1 MSEHKHC
8 GCGHDHHEHKHCGC
22 GHEHHHEQKHCGC
35 GHKHHGHEHC
45 GCGHEH
51 HGHEHCGCGHEH
63 HEHKHCGCG
72 HGHHEH
78 GDGCSCGLDHDIS
91 LESCIDDGCSC
102 GCGCVHD
109 HDHGHSEKGS
119 PWIPIGIAAGLAVVG
134 MLPFLPG
141 FAGNL
146 LLTAACILAGWPLFR
161 AGLKGMIRF
170 HLDET
175 ALLLI
180 AAVAAI
186 ALGELREAA
195 LVVIL
200 FRLGNQLEN
209 LAIARS
215 KKNIAALTK
224 IRPETA
230 NLLTDGTVQEVSAKS
245 VPVGSVI
252 LIKPGERV
260 PLDAVIESGES
271 SLDTAAITG
280 ESLPRETKAGDK
292 VLSGMINRDGALQCR
307 TVSSFSDSTAS
318 RIIQLVQESSAKKG
332 QTEKLISKFARYYT
346 PIIIVLA
353 LALTFLPPL
362 LGQGPVSMWLQRAL
376 VFLVASCPCALVISI
391 PLSFFAGIGAG
402 SRRGI
407 LVKGSKSMEILAKLH
422 SAVFD
427 KTGTLTTGR
436 LTVTEVHSLDES
448 ISEEELLHLCAVGES
463 FSSHPMAQ
471 AVVEHY
477 GKADPSA
484 VSDYQEISGMGV
496 RFSLKG
502 KAYLCGGT
510 RLLNA
515 NGIGTAS
522 LPEANIYLAQDG
534 RVLGYLTVADTLR
547 DDAKEVLSQLKKLG
561 LRRTVMLTGD
571 NAATAAK
578 IRLAC
583 GADTVKADLLPHQKV
598 EEMEKIKADGP
609 ALFVGDGMNDAPVLA
624 MADVGVAMGL
634 GTDAAIEAADVVL
647 VADRLS
653 GLVDAVKLS
662 RRTLSIARFNI
673 VFALGVKAVV
683 LLLGALGHAAMWM
696 AVFAD
701 VGVSILCVLNS
712 TRILASK
719 K

>member
-1 MSEHKHC
+1 MS
-8 GCGHDHHEHKHCGC
+8 EHKHCGC
-22 GHEHHHEQKHCGC
+22 GHEHHGYEHCGC
-35 GHKHHGHEHC
+35 GHGHHEHDHCGCGHEHHGHEHC

-63 HEHKHCGCG
+63 H
-72 HGHHEH
+72 HEH
-78 GDGCSCGLDHDIS
+78 GAGCSCGLDHDIS

-102 GCGCVHD
+102 GCGCGHD

-161 AGLKGMIRF
+161 AGLNGMIRF

-186 ALGELREAA
+186 ALGEFREAA

-230 NLLTDGTVQEVSAKS
+230 NLLADGTVQEVSAKS

-318 RIIQLVQESSAKKG
+318 RIIQLVEESSVKKG

-427 KTGTLTTGR
+427 KTGTLTTGH

-448 ISEEELLHLCAVGES
+448 LSEEELLHLCAVGES

-477 GKADPSA
+477 GKADSSA
-484 VSDYQEISGMGV
+484 VSDYQELSGMGV

-515 NGIGTAS
+515 NGIDTAS

-571 NAATAAK
+571 NAATAEK

-653 GLVDAVKLS
+653 GLVDAIKLS